1 MSIYAF
7 FSNSLNQKLVYYP
20 IPKNANTSAKYF
32 FIKHCGLERQFN
44 TPIDL
49 NNKDQNHEVDN
60 KKSIASFIPSKQ
72 KFDIVKADF
81 KACILREPIKRFISA
96 YTNRVLYR
104 KDPGFF
110 EHSIEMV
117 LEKLENNKFEN
128 KHFLPQHYF
137 IGKNLDYFDI
147 CCCTNTLEIF
157 EKAINSF
164 FKREIKFPKVKSNS
178 SHMTL
183 DLTNK
188 QIKRLEKIYLDDF
201 ILYEKFN
208 SHK

>member
-7 FSNSLNQKLVYYP
+7 FSNNLNQKLVYYP

-32 FIKHCGLERQFN
+32 FIKHCGLEDQFN

-49 NNKDQNHEVDN
+49 NDQNKNQEINN

-72 KFDIVKADF
+72 KFEIVKADF
-81 KACILREPIKRFISA
+81 KACILRDPFKRFISA

-110 EHSIEMV
+110 EHSVDMV
-117 LEKLENNKFEN
+117 LEKLENKKFEN
-128 KHFLPQHYF
+128 KHFLPQSFF
-137 IGKNLDYFDI
+137 IGKDLDYFDI
-147 CCCTNTLEIF
+147 CCCTNTLDIF

-164 FKREIKFPKVKSNS
+164 FKREIKFPRVKSNS
-178 SHMTL
+178 SHL
-183 DLTNK
+183 SLELSKHQLKKLSCIYEDDISLFEKNK
-188 QIKRLEKIYLDDF
+188 
-201 ILYEKFN
+201 N
-208 SHK
+208 